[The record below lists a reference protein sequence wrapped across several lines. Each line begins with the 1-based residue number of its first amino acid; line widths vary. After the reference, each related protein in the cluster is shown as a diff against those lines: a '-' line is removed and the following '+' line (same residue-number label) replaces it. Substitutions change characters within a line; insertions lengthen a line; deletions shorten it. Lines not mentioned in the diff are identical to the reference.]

1 MSEIVQGLHR
11 QQNLYWNKMV
21 ELKVAAAYICRY
33 RDYLG
38 KWVTR
43 TGVVRAV
50 ASSSSIAAWVI
61 WRDYAFVWGTII
73 AVSQVLDALKDVFP
87 ITRRYKAANEHA
99 VALDSLFIDAQLEWE
114 SIFSGTY
121 TDAQIN
127 TRLHKLRKLQ
137 HDAEYRSFKEGLPIR
152 DDLFKQAQSE
162 ATAFFTNTYGV
173 QLLTGGSDAESK

>member
-1 MSEIVQGLHR
+1 
-11 QQNLYWNKMV
+11 MV
-21 ELKVAAAYICRY
+21 ELKVASSYIRLY

-43 TGVVRAV
+43 IGVIKAV
-50 ASSSSIAAWVI
+50 ASTSSIAAWAI
-61 WRDYAFVWGTII
+61 WKDYAFVWGAII

-87 ITRRYKAANEHA
+87 VTKRYKAASEHA

-121 TDAQIN
+121 SDAQIN

-137 HDAEYRSFKEGLPIR
+137 HDAEVRSFKDGLPTR
-152 DDLFKQAQSE
+152 PDLFRSAETE
-162 ATAFFTNTYGV
+162 AEAFFTNTYGV
-173 QLLTGGSDAESK
+173 HLLQGGNDGQ